1 VRARPDGRGGTRTCG
16 AALAASLLFSGACS
30 GGAGANNAPDGG
42 GGAGGGAADAGDF
55 SACVWQGTKSALTP
69 GAARTANNTADMTGA
84 PLGDSAIDTA
94 VQRKK
99 IEVRAEGI
107 IPDLMVG
114 DGYLW
119 RPTATSESA
128 YLSIAVT
135 NIGTSVLCSIKG
147 SNYRWL
153 DAAGNPLAMPDP
165 TDLIYV
171 DGSVGTLS
179 DGDFTDSCLGPGEQ
193 GYFTD
198 VKTTDEASLLFSQV
212 GTVAFGLSGPFSA
225 GTAPA
230 GKLVPQSYD
239 VGTCPTMQAVKVI
252 LTNTGTDKVA
262 LQPYSLSPAILID
275 DSGVPAG
282 WLYLQVEDAVTV
294 AAGETTTAYSSLFME
309 PKVSRMQVY
318 VDFTLP

>member
-1 VRARPDGRGGTRTCG
+1 MGARPDGRRSARLCA
-16 AALAASLLFSGACS
+16 AALAASLLIGGACG
-30 GGAGANNAPDGG
+30 GGAGAKSGPDGG
-42 GGAGGGAADAGDF
+42 GVGGNSDAGGSDADDF
-55 SACVWQGTKSALTP
+55 SACVWQGTKSTLAP
-69 GAARTANNTADMTGA
+69 GAALTANNTADMTGA
-84 PLGDSAIDTA
+84 ALGQTAINTA

-128 YLSIAVT
+128 YLSIAIT
-135 NIGTSVLCSIKG
+135 NIGTSMLCSIKG
-147 SNYRWL
+147 ISYRWL
-153 DAAGNPLAMPDP
+153 DAAGNALAMPDP
-165 TDLIYV
+165 NDRIYV
-171 DGSVGTLS
+171 DGSVGMLS

-198 VKTTDEASLLFSQV
+198 VKTTDDTSLLFSQV
-212 GTVAFGLSGPFSA
+212 ATVAFSLSGPFSA

-239 VGTCPTMQAVKVI
+239 VGTCPTMNAVRVT

-262 LQPYSLSPAILID
+262 LQPYSLSPAILMD
-275 DSGVPAG
+275 DS
-282 WLYLQVEDAVTV
+282 
-294 AAGETTTAYSSLFME
+294 
-309 PKVSRMQVY
+309 
-318 VDFTLP
+318 